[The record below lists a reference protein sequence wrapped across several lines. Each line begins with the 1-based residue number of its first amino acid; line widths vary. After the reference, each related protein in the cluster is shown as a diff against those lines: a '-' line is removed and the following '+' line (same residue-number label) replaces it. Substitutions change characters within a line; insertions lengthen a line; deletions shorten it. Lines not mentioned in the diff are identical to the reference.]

1 MSIDQS
7 RMAAFIDE
15 NRKAVIE
22 DFARPDTRCSALS
35 RWANWIFDR
44 VAVPDPVPPPPEP
57 MPMPAPPRPP
67 VPIPVVVFDD
77 DEADMFA
84 GDETGE
90 WGEQEV
96 VHEG

>member
-1 MSIDQS
+1 MIDQS

-44 VAVPDPVPPPPEP
+44 VAVPDPVPPPEP
-57 MPMPAPPRPP
+57 MPVPPRPP
-67 VPIPVVVFDD
+67 VPIPIPVVVFDD
-77 DEADMFA
+77 DEADLFA

-90 WGEQEV
+90 WDTQQETP
-96 VHEG
+96 